1 MYLCPSPRVGRD
13 AGVRETA
20 SGCEGAEETSYHVH
34 GSVCYKLLH
43 TDVCM
48 CVCVWVGGGGGRGG
62 GSTNVSAC
70 AGCALA
76 NNT

>member
-1 MYLCPSPRVGRD
+1 MSFPQIGLD

-20 SGCEGAEETSYHVH
+20 SGCERAEETSYHVH

-43 TDVCM
+43 IDVCM
-48 CVCVWVGGGGGRGG
+48 CMCVCGGGGG

-76 NNT
+76 NKQINT